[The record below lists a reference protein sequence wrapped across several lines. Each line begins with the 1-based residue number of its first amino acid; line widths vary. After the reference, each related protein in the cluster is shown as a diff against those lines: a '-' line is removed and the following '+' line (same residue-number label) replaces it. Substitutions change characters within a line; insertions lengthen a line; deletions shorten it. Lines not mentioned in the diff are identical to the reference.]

1 MLILNSK
8 VRRRDP
14 FPATTSTA
22 STPAMAAM
30 LPLAVSL
37 PAVTVMFGDRLGT
50 LATVALIVVGLALI
64 ACTAGLAARAAAHS
78 AEQARRDEAVLDA
91 LEPLAGL
98 RR

>member
-1 MLILNSK
+1 
-8 VRRRDP
+8 
-14 FPATTSTA
+14 
-22 STPAMAAM
+22 MAAV

-37 PAVTVMFGDRLGT
+37 PAVTVMFDDRLGPWV
-50 LATVALIVVGLALI
+50 TVVLIVVGLALI
-64 ACTAGLAARAAAHS
+64 ACTAGAAARAAARNT

>member
-8 VRRRDP
+8 TRRRDP
-14 FPATTSTA
+14 LPATPS
-22 STPAMAAM
+22 MAAAV
-30 LPLAVSL
+30 LPLAVSV
-37 PAVTVMFGDRLGT
+37 PAMTVMFGGRLGT
-50 LATVALIVVGLALI
+50 SATVALIVAGLALI
-64 ACTAGLAARAAAHS
+64 ACTAGLAARAAARGS

>member
-1 MLILNSK
+1 MSILNVK
-8 VRRRDP
+8 ARRRDCS
-14 FPATTSTA
+14 PAT
-22 STPAMAAM
+22 PNMAAV

-37 PAVTVMFGDRLGT
+37 PAVTVMFGGRLGT
-50 LATVALIVVGLALI
+50 FATIALVVASLVCIAGTAAL
-64 ACTAGLAARAAAHS
+64 TARAARDC

>member
-8 VRRRDP
+8 TRRRDP
-14 FPATTSTA
+14 LPATPS
-22 STPAMAAM
+22 MAAV
-30 LPLAVSL
+30 LPLAVSV
-37 PAVTVMFGDRLGT
+37 PAMTVMFGGRLGT
-50 LATVALIVVGLALI
+50 SATVALIVAGLALI
-64 ACTAGLAARAAAHS
+64 ACTAGLAARAAARGS

>member
-8 VRRRDP
+8 DRHRDV
-14 FPATTSTA
+14 FPATTS
-22 STPAMAAM
+22 MAAV

-37 PAVTVMFGDRLGT
+37 PAVTVTFGDRFGT
-50 LATVALIVVGLALI
+50 FVTVALIVGGLALI
-64 ACTAGLAARAAAHS
+64 ACTAGLAARAAARNS

>member
-1 MLILNSK
+1 MLILNSEA
-8 VRRRDP
+8 RQRDP
-14 FPATTSTA
+14 FPATA
-22 STPAMAAM
+22 PMAAV

-37 PAVTVMFGDRLGT
+37 PAVTVMFGGRFGT
-50 LATVALIVVGLALI
+50 FATVALIVVGLALI
-64 ACTAGLAARAAAHS
+64 ACTGGLAARAAARS

>member
-1 MLILNSK
+1 MLILNS
-8 VRRRDP
+8 RARHRDL
-14 FPATTSTA
+14 FPAATS
-22 STPAMAAM
+22 MAAV

-37 PAVTVMFGDRLGT
+37 PAVTVMFDDRLGSW
-50 LATVALIVVGLALI
+50 ATVVLIVVGLALI
-64 ACTAGLAARAAAHS
+64 AGTAGAAARAAARDT